1 MKVLTSWKSRTT
13 ATVVSDPLSLMTLN
27 RRITTSQPRALQV
40 LEQGNPDTLADTSL
54 ALDVK
59 DRQENAFVGQRN
71 DVNLVHGDNIEALQ
85 VAV

>member
-1 MKVLTSWKSRTT
+1 
-13 ATVVSDPLSLMTLN
+13 MTLN

-85 VAV
+85 VAVWPAVQRQGDGDV